1 VFQIVCSAESYELG
15 TGFER
20 YWRPKTHTTI
30 RANAMHRRRFFT
42 TAASAAGL
50 AALAA
55 HKSFAQE
62 HASAAA
68 SHFDAATIK
77 TMRDRIKPISASELM
92 TRQEQAR
99 RLMKDNGIDAIL
111 VEGGTSL
118 RYFTGLSWWLSERM
132 FAMVLPQKGEPFFVS
147 PKFEEGRSREK
158 LGDVKIYTW
167 EEHEKPIERIWQGMK
182 DRGLLGATV
191 GIEETTRYYVI
202 EQLQQRLPTLTL
214 RSAKPV
220 TAGCRSVK
228 SAHEIELMQVAND
241 ITAQVYRQAQ
251 KQLREGMSEKELDA
265 IISSLYG
272 EFGVTGDALILF
284 GEASAYPHGLT
295 REVLLKPGD
304 NVLIDGGCS
313 VEGYGSDIT
322 RTMVF
327 GEPSAKMQRVWE
339 IVRGAQDAALKAAKP
354 GVPAER
360 VDAAARAYI
369 ADHGY
374 GPGYKYFTHRLGHGI
389 GMDGHEWFYLVGG
402 NTRPLAPGN
411 MFSNEPGIY
420 IVGEFG
426 IRTEDEML
434 ITEDGARLLLPQAK
448 SLTEIF

>member
-1 VFQIVCSAESYELG
+1 
-15 TGFER
+15 
-20 YWRPKTHTTI
+20 
-30 RANAMHRRRFFT
+30 MDRRRFFT
-42 TAASAAGL
+42 TAGSTVALSALGAGQT
-50 AALAA
+50 
-55 HKSFAQE
+55 FAQKPAE
-62 HASAAA
+62 AA
-68 SHFDAATIK
+68 SGHFDVDTIK
-77 TMRDRIKPISASELM
+77 TMRERIRPIGAGEFEA
-92 TRQEQAR
+92 RREQAR
-99 RLMKDNGIDAIL
+99 RYMKESAIDAIF
-111 VEGGTSL
+111 VEGGTTL
-118 RYFTGLSWWLSERM
+118 KYYTGLSWWLSERL
-132 FAMVLPQKGEPFFVS
+132 FAMVLPQRGEPFFVS

-167 EEHEKPIERIWQGMK
+167 EEHEKPIERIRQGMQ
-182 DRGLLGATV
+182 DHGLLGATL
-191 GIEETTRYYVI
+191 GLEETTRYYAI

-251 KQLREGMSEKELDA
+251 KQLREGMSEKELGA
-265 IISSLYG
+265 IISGLYG
-272 EFGVTGDALILF
+272 EFGVSGDALVLF

-295 REVLLKPGD
+295 REVLLKAGD
-304 NVLIDGGCS
+304 NVLIDGGCQ

-322 RTMVF
+322 RTMAF
-327 GEPSAKMQRVWE
+327 GEPSAKMKSVWE
-339 IVRGAQDAALKAAKP
+339 IVRGAQDAALKTAKP
-354 GVPAER
+354 GVPAEK

-389 GMDGHEWFYLVGG
+389 GMDGHEWYYLVGG

-434 ITEDGARLLLPQAK
+434 ITDDGARLLLPQAK
-448 SLTEIF
+448 SLQEIF

>member
-1 VFQIVCSAESYELG
+1 
-15 TGFER
+15 
-20 YWRPKTHTTI
+20 
-30 RANAMHRRRFFT
+30 MDRRRFFT
-42 TAASAAGL
+42 AAGSTV
-50 AALAA
+50 ALTALGA
-55 HKSFAQE
+55 GQAFAQE
-62 HASAAA
+62 HTAAA
-68 SHFDAATIK
+68 SAHFDAATVKAI
-77 TMRDRIKPISASELM
+77 RDRIKPISADELKA
-92 TRQEQAR
+92 RQEQAR
-99 RLMKDNGIDAIL
+99 RYMKDNAIDAIF
-111 VEGGTSL
+111 VEGGTTL
-118 RYFTGLSWWLSERM
+118 EYYTGLSWWLSERL
-132 FAMVLPQKGEPFFVS
+132 FAMVLPRNGEPFFVC

-167 EEHEKPIERIWQGMK
+167 EEHEKPIDRISQGMK
-182 DRGLLGATV
+182 DRGLLGATL
-191 GIEETTRYYVI
+191 GLEETTRYYAV
-202 EQLQQRLPTLTL
+202 EQLQQSLPTLTL

-228 SAHEIELMQVAND
+228 STHEIELMQVAND
-241 ITAQVYRQAQ
+241 ITAAVYRQAQ
-251 KQLREGMSEKELDA
+251 KQLREGMSEKELGA
-265 IISSLYG
+265 IISKLYG
-272 EFGVTGDALILF
+272 EFGVRGDALILF

-304 NVLIDGGCS
+304 NVLIDGGCE

-322 RTMVF
+322 RTMAF
-327 GEPSAKMQRVWE
+327 GEPSAKMKSVFE
-339 IVRGAQDAALKAAKP
+339 IVRGAQDTALKTAKP
-354 GVPAER
+354 GVPAEK

-389 GMDGHEWFYLVGG
+389 GMDGHEWYYLVGG

-434 ITEDGARLLLPQAK
+434 ITDDGARLLLPPAK
-448 SLTEIF
+448 SLQELF

>member
-1 VFQIVCSAESYELG
+1 
-15 TGFER
+15 
-20 YWRPKTHTTI
+20 
-30 RANAMHRRRFFT
+30 MDRRRFFT
-42 TAASAAGL
+42 AAGSTV
-50 AALAA
+50 ALTALGGRQT
-55 HKSFAQE
+55 FAQE
-62 HASAAA
+62 HAAGAGA
-68 SHFDAATIK
+68 HFDAATLK
-77 TMRDRIKPISASELM
+77 TMRDRIRPISADELKA
-92 TRQEQAR
+92 RQEQAR
-99 RLMKDNGIDAIL
+99 RYMKDNSIDAIF
-111 VEGGTSL
+111 VEGGTTL
-118 RYFTGLSWWLSERM
+118 EYYTGLKWWLSERL
-132 FAMVLPQKGEPFFVS
+132 FAMVLPRSGEPFFVC

-158 LGDVKIYTW
+158 LGAVKIYTW

-182 DRGLLGATV
+182 DRGLLGATL
-191 GIEETTRYYVI
+191 GLEETTRYYAV

-251 KQLREGMSEKELDA
+251 KQLRERMSEKDLGA
-265 IISSLYG
+265 IISALYG
-272 EFGVTGDALILF
+272 EFGVRGDALVLF
-284 GEASAYPHGLT
+284 GEASAFPHGLT
-295 REVLLKPGD
+295 REVLLKAGD
-304 NVLIDGGCS
+304 NVLIDGGCE

-322 RTMVF
+322 RTMAF
-327 GEPSAKMQRVWE
+327 GEPSTKMKSVWE
-339 IVRGAQDAALKAAKP
+339 IVRGAQDAALKTAKP
-354 GVPAER
+354 GVPAEK

-389 GMDGHEWFYLVGG
+389 GMDGHEWYYLVGG

-434 ITEDGARLLLPQAK
+434 ITDDGARLLLPQAK
-448 SLTEIF
+448 SLQEIF

>member
-1 VFQIVCSAESYELG
+1 
-15 TGFER
+15 
-20 YWRPKTHTTI
+20 
-30 RANAMHRRRFFT
+30 MDRRRFF
-42 TAASAAGL
+42 AGSTVAL
-50 AALAA
+50 TALATRQA
-55 HKSFAQE
+55 YAQE
-62 HASAAA
+62 HAAAPA
-68 SHFDAATIK
+68 AHFDAATIK
-77 TMRDRIKPISASELM
+77 TMRDRIRPISADELKA
-92 TRQEQAR
+92 RQEQAR
-99 RLMKDNGIDAIL
+99 SYMKDNAIDAIF
-111 VEGGTSL
+111 VEGGTTL
-118 RYFTGLSWWLSERM
+118 EYFTGLKWWLSERL
-132 FAMVLPQKGEPFFVS
+132 FAMVLPRSGEPFFVC

-158 LGDVKIYTW
+158 LGDVRIYTW
-167 EEHEKPIERIWQGMK
+167 EEHEKPIDRIRQGMK
-182 DRGLLGATV
+182 DRSLLGATL
-191 GIEETTRYYVI
+191 GLEETTRYYAV
-202 EQLQQRLPTLTL
+202 EQLQQSLPTLKL
-214 RSAKPV
+214 VSAKPV

-251 KQLREGMSEKELDA
+251 KQLHEGMSEKDLGA

-272 EFGVTGDALILF
+272 EFGVRGDALVLF

-304 NVLIDGGCS
+304 NVLIDGGCQ

-322 RTMVF
+322 RTMAF
-327 GEPSAKMQRVWE
+327 GEPSAKMKSVWE
-339 IVRGAQDAALKAAKP
+339 IVRGAQDAALKTAKP
-354 GVPAER
+354 GVPAEK

-389 GMDGHEWFYLVGG
+389 GMDGHEWYYLVGG

-434 ITEDGARLLLPQAK
+434 ITDDGARLLLPQAK
-448 SLTEIF
+448 SLQEIF

>member
-1 VFQIVCSAESYELG
+1 
-15 TGFER
+15 
-20 YWRPKTHTTI
+20 
-30 RANAMHRRRFFT
+30 MDRRRFFT
-42 TAASAAGL
+42 AAGST

-55 HKSFAQE
+55 LGTDKVLAQE
-62 HASAAA
+62 HASPTAA
-68 SHFDAATIK
+68 HFDANTIK
-77 TMRDRIKPISASELM
+77 TMRDRIRPIAASELLV
-92 TRQEQAR
+92 RQEQAR
-99 RLMKDNGIDAIL
+99 RLMKDNAIDAIF
-111 VEGGTSL
+111 VEGGTTL

-132 FAMVLPQKGEPFFVS
+132 FAMVLPQRGEPFFVS

-182 DRGLLGATV
+182 DRGLLGATL
-191 GIEETTRYYVI
+191 GIEETTRYYAI
-202 EQLQQRLPTLTL
+202 EQLQQRLPGLKL
-214 RSAKPV
+214 RSATPV

-228 SAHEIELMQVAND
+228 SAHEIELMQIAND
-241 ITAQVYRQAQ
+241 ITAQVYRQTQ
-251 KQLREGMSEKELDA
+251 RQLREGMSEKELGA
-265 IISSLYG
+265 IVSALFG
-272 EFGVTGDALILF
+272 EFGCEGDALVLF

-304 NVLIDGGCS
+304 NVLIDGGCK

-327 GEPSAKMQRVWE
+327 GEASAKMQSVFQ

-360 VDAAARAYI
+360 VDAAARSYI

-374 GPGYKYFTHRLGHGI
+374 GPGYKFFTHRVGHGI

-434 ITEDGARLLLPQAK
+434 ITEDGARLLLPPAK